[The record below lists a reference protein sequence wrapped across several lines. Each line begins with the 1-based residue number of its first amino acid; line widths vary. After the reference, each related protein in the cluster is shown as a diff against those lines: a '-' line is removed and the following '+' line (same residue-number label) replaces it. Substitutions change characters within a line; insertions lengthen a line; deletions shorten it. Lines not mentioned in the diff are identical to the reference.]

1 MKSVNQEDEEAVKI
15 DKFSQSL
22 REKSFT
28 KKSVLEAGDR
38 AIFNPNIFKQSKR
51 VNILRSV
58 QQFLNLP
65 KELRILDEEMIKTTI
80 RKREFS
86 SFFITL
92 NNFICKC
99 SPKNRALQVYDCIAS
114 LTLEIQRKIVLSAY
128 LENYAPG
135 RILIQGRI

>member
-86 SFFITL
+86 SFFYNSEL
-92 NNFICKC
+92 FHM
-99 SPKNRALQVYDCIAS
+99 
-114 LTLEIQRKIVLSAY
+114 
-128 LENYAPG
+128 
-135 RILIQGRI
+135 